1 MNMKIESKIIVALD
15 YSKESDALALIEQLN
30 PTQCRLKVGKEL
42 FTSAG
47 PNFVKRLVDL
57 GYEVFLDLKF
67 HDIPNTVAK
76 ACAMAVD
83 LGVWMINVHALGA
96 RKMLEAARAAVDSRQ
111 SSTLLIGVTILTSMD
126 EEDLSEVGLK
136 GRPEVNVLRL
146 ARLAQS
152 AGLDGV
158 VCSPLELKVL
168 RAELGAG
175 FLLVTP
181 GVRPAGSVVG
191 DQKRIMTPSEAM
203 LNGANYLVVGR
214 PITLA
219 DKPLS
224 VLLALSEEVCSIS

>member
-1 MNMKIESKIIVALD
+1 MKTESKIIVALD
-15 YSKESDALALIEQLN
+15 YSNESDALALVEQLD

-47 PNFVKRLVDL
+47 PNFVKRLVDSH
-57 GYEVFLDLKF
+57 YEVFLDLKF

-76 ACAMAVD
+76 ACAVAAD

-96 RKMLEAARAAVDSRQ
+96 RKMLEAARAAVDSRR

-126 EEDLSEVGLK
+126 KEDLSEVGLK
-136 GRPEVNVLRL
+136 GSPEVNVLRL

-181 GVRPAGSVVG
+181 GVRPAGSVIG
-191 DQKRIMTPSEAM
+191 DQKRIMTPGEAVS
-203 LNGANYLVVGR
+203 NGANYLVVGR

-224 VLLALSEEVCSIS
+224 VLLALSEEICSMS